1 MISGRPP
8 REVTVSSPS
17 SSPSRPFDEVFAGV
31 SHIQGWMTPAQAR
44 LLWDSAS
51 ALAPGARV
59 VEIGSYQGR
68 STVVLASSIPE
79 GGEVHAIDPHGGTDR
94 GPQEISGKE
103 IEAEGDSLVF
113 QQNLEQ
119 AGVRDRVV
127 YHRQWSQVALAEFEG
142 AVDLLYIDGA
152 HRYAPARDDIRRW
165 GDRVAEGGTMLIH
178 DSFSS
183 IGVTGAL
190 FTSLCFSPRWR
201 YVGRAGSM
209 TEYRREAVPSAQRLG
224 NAWRQLSQIPYFL
237 SNLVIKAM
245 IVLKLRPLT
254 RYLGYDPSRDW
265 PH

>member
-1 MISGRPP
+1 M
-8 REVTVSSPS
+8 SPL
-17 SSPSRPFDEVFAGV
+17 PAPESRSFDEVFAGV

-51 ALAPGARV
+51 TLDPGDRV

-68 STVVLASSIPE
+68 STVVLASAVPV
-79 GGEVHAIDPHGGTDR
+79 GAEVHAVDPHGGTDR

-103 IEAEGDSLVF
+103 IEAEGDSLIF
-113 QQNLEQ
+113 QQNLDD

-127 YHRQWSQVALAEFEG
+127 YHRQWSQAALADVAGEVE
-142 AVDLLYIDGA
+142 LLYIDGA

-165 GDRVAEGGTMLIH
+165 GQRVAPGGTMLIH

-190 FTSLCFSPRWR
+190 LSSLTFNPEWR

-209 TEYRREAVPSAQRLG
+209 TEYRRERVPSEERLANTG
-224 NAWRQLSQIPYFL
+224 RQLAQIPYFF

-245 IVLKLRPLT
+245 IAAKLRPLT
-254 RYLGYDPSRDW
+254 RYLGYDPARDW